1 MCELTKQ
8 GLVAAAVCSMPFE
21 KLGRTQA
28 KVLGVPEL
36 PLLMIPHPLGG
47 ITLDVVA
54 TRADVAAG
62 QLVKL
67 IRERFA

>member
-1 MCELTKQ
+1 MLFR
-8 GLVAAAVCSMPFE
+8 S
-21 KLGRTQA
+21 TQA

-47 ITLDVVA
+47 ITLDVVGQ
-54 TRADVAAG
+54 RADVAAA

-67 IRERFA
+67 LRENFA

>member
-28 KVLGVPEL
+28 KVLGVPDL

-67 IRERFA
+67 IREKFA